1 MKRFTKKL
9 IAFLGIFAAV
19 LLALDLLSATERF
32 RGAFAVLTDSSG
44 YEEEAER
51 EVSAYL
57 AKSRM
62 PGSYTK
68 LLVGD
73 SVCAQ
78 MTEAFLIVINNTVWS
93 EITAR

>member
-68 LLVGD
+68 LPRNSQILFRC
-73 SVCAQ
+73 CAY
-78 MTEAFLIVINNTVWS
+78 ASLKIS
-93 EITAR
+93 STARTLTT